1 MVLLMPLLAGIGVPG
16 PFLAHDPSL
25 NHLDAVVAVQ
35 IDGRRR
41 CGAVYIS
48 ARLALSIASCFMRSL
63 ALTLD
68 EQRACV
74 RGECDGTLVDVS
86 SVRLIG
92 GADARAGLVVAR
104 VTRIAVR
111 LTAWWAVPAVCT
123 QSLCGEGW
131 DVALLELDPSC
142 AHGELPCVPPVRLA
156 SVPATIGLAPLAVG
170 FGAHPGFDRRAEFHL
185 SLSGSGGGVRRS
197 SAARVRQVASHQLL
211 QAELS
216 ARPGER
222 AGPFCD
228 GDLGAALLTNRA
240 GQWQVEGLHVP
251 ESLVRAQPP
260 TDAAASCAA
269 PSGRV
274 LSAHV
279 VRCWLESIARTWG
292 IGPVVLAHV
301 AECGELD
308 FYPPEL
314 AEMRIGGGATLA
326 ALSDEG
332 DCATVAC
339 ERGACVAGGRCECF
353 PGYFGPRCTLRGPA
367 PPLPA
372 AARWEFL
379 VAPNGT
385 DAEGCGH
392 AAAPCATLRKALALQ
407 CWQHLSGRQLDPH
420 SDKHAVVTLAP
431 GTYAGDGQ
439 AALELHGNRVTITS
453 AAGAAHSILDC
464 APPSTEESGQLF
476 VGGESAMTEVKG
488 LTLRRCL
495 TEQQVHHA
503 IAPHPSYAVHVAGP
517 ARWPET
523 RQGALFR
530 ANVWVPD

>member
-1 MVLLMPLLAGIGVPG
+1 
-16 PFLAHDPSL
+16 
-25 NHLDAVVAVQ
+25 
-35 IDGRRR
+35 
-41 CGAVYIS
+41 
-48 ARLALSIASCFMRSL
+48 MRSL

-74 RGECDGTLVDVS
+74 RGECNGTLVDAS

-123 QSLCGEGW
+123 RALCGEGW

-142 AHGELPCVPPVRLA
+142 AHGELPCVPPVHLA

-170 FGAHPGFDRRAEFHL
+170 FGAHPGSDQRAEFQL

-197 SAARVRQVASHQLL
+197 SAARVWQVASRQLL

-228 GDLGAALLTNRA
+228 GDLGAALLTNRS
-240 GQWQVEGLHVP
+240 GEWEVEGLHVP
-251 ESLVRAQPP
+251 GSLVHAQPP

-292 IGPVVLAHV
+292 IGPIVQAHV

-314 AEMRIGGGATLA
+314 AEMRIVGQRGRGGLFIEMGAADGVTGSNTYMLEMCFNWTGLLIEGSPTNFELMRTRSGRRSVMVHSSVCNETHTVPFTKHGGLVSGRPDIMLPSFMKRFSNSHRLGDDGRGIVQVPCQPMNAIMA
-326 ALSDEG
+326 AHGFATEHFHYFSLDVEG
-332 DCATVAC
+332 AEDRVL
-339 ERGACVAGGRCECF
+339 E
-353 PGYFGPRCTLRGPA
+353 
-367 PPLPA
+367 
-372 AARWEFL
+372 
-379 VAPNGT
+379 GT
-385 DAEGCGH
+385 DATRFSLVETEELPRGGSVDRVEVEDPEKEARVVASTELV
-392 AAAPCATLRKALALQ
+392 AAGGADVEDVGASTAGGAAKE
-407 CWQHLSGRQLDPH
+407 
-420 SDKHAVVTLAP
+420 AP
-431 GTYAGDGQ
+431 GAPQVKTSSEPAVEV
-439 AALELHGNRVTITS
+439 AAT
-453 AAGAAHSILDC
+453 AAVD
-464 APPSTEESGQLF
+464 
-476 VGGESAMTEVKG
+476 
-488 LTLRRCL
+488 
-495 TEQQVHHA
+495 
-503 IAPHPSYAVHVAGP
+503 VA
-517 ARWPET
+517 E
-523 RQGALFR
+523 
-530 ANVWVPD
+530 